1 MAEKKSRRSF
11 FTKLMTIVAGAWVG
25 SGWVACDPE
34 VTAKYGGP
42 PTPPGPA
49 PKYGGPPTPP
59 GPAPKYGGPPELL
72 SAAPALP
79 APSAPPPGSG
89 KAPPP

>member
-25 SGWVACDPE
+25 SGSVACDPE
-34 VTAKYGGP
+34 V
-42 PTPPGPA
+42 A

-72 SAAPALP
+72 SAPPAPP

-89 KAPPP
+89 KAPPQ

>member
-1 MAEKKSRRSF
+1 MADKKSRRSF

-49 PKYGGPPTPP
+49 PKYGGPP
-59 GPAPKYGGPPELL
+59 ELL